1 MLIHIFP
8 SEIARHAEIPMSVH
22 SNRIGGLILLVFSV
36 AYAYL
41 TTKIPLLPFQ
51 ANAAFTAKTL
61 PEVLSVMGVVLS
73 LILIISPGE
82 DTAADMHGYRWGRAA
97 IICLMMVIYG
107 LVIRSAGFVPSTIVF
122 LMGGF
127 LVLGE
132 RRWTMMW
139 LTAVILV
146 VLFWLLMTQ
155 VLNVYISPWPEVF
168 SDAR

>member
-1 MLIHIFP
+1 MTYN
-8 SEIARHAEIPMSVH
+8 

-61 PEVLSVMGVVLS
+61 PEVLSVLGVVLS
-73 LILIISPGE
+73 LALIISPGE
-82 DTAADMHGYRWGRAA
+82 DTAADRRGYQWGRAA

-107 LVIRSAGFVPSTIVF
+107 LVIRPLGFVPSTIVF
-122 LMGGF
+122 LMAGF

-146 VLFWLLMTQ
+146 ILFWLLMTQ
-155 VLNVYISPWPEVF
+155 VLDVYISPWPTIF
-168 SDAR
+168 A